1 MPRDTLGQFE
11 FQILKIL
18 QQQPRDAY
26 GATIQS
32 RIAERTG
39 RDVSVGALYTA
50 LDRLEKKG
58 FVSSW
63 WGEPTPE
70 RGGRRKRHYKIEA
83 PGIRAVRRTEEIM
96 GPFVVRGVLAP
107 KGA

>member
-1 MPRDTLGQFE
+1 MARDSLGNFE
-11 FQILKIL
+11 FQILSILL
-18 QQQPRDAY
+18 QQPDDAY

-39 RDVSVGALYTA
+39 RDVSFGALYTT
-50 LDRLEKKG
+50 LDRMEKKG

-70 RGGRRKRHYKIEA
+70 RGGRRKRHYKIKA
-83 PGIRAVRRTEEIM
+83 LGIQAVQRTAENME
-96 GPFVVRGVLAP
+96 PFVVRRVLAP

>member
-1 MPRDTLGQFE
+1 MARDSLGSFE
-11 FQILKIL
+11 FQILSVL
-18 QQQPRDAY
+18 QQQPDDAY
-26 GATIQS
+26 GAKIQS

-39 RDVSVGALYTA
+39 RDASVGALYTA

-63 WGEPTPE
+63 WGESTPE

-83 PGIRAVRRTEEIM
+83 SGIRAVQRTAQNME
-96 GPFVVRGVLAP
+96 PFVVRGVLAP